1 MKTIIKSVLVAGIA
15 ALTATPLFAKP
26 HGDVLQFSIKEPMTN
41 NEIEPGASG
50 KVQASQAQQGNA
62 NNQKI
67 AISVAGLTPNTDYSL
82 FASTTDNNDLTDIL
96 DFTTDKHGKAK
107 FNFSSKSSKKILPL
121 PVDSVSQ
128 LLEFDVVNAD
138 SVAVLTSDVRDPQ
151 SLKLTIQ
158 RDISANN
165 VTASLQIKSS
175 KKKTQFKLTASGL
188 TPDTD
193 YQLVLNGT
201 PVQTVTSDDNGNL
214 TLNEAPLPD
223 NILDLQSVA
232 LWDTANTVIVETTV
246 P

>member
-1 MKTIIKSVLVAGIA
+1 MKTIMKSVLVAGIA
-15 ALTATPLFAKP
+15 ALTVTPLFAKP

-41 NEIEPGASG
+41 NGVEPSASG
-50 KVQASQAQQGNA
+50 TVQASQSEQGNA

-67 AISVAGLTPNTDYSL
+67 MINVAGLTPNTGYSL
-82 FASTTDNNDLTDIL
+82 LASTTETNTLTDVL
-96 DFTTDKHGKAK
+96 DFTTDKKGKAK

-128 LLEFDVVNAD
+128 LLEFDVINAD
-138 SVAVLTSDVRDPQ
+138 SVAVLTSDVRNPQ

-158 RDISANN
+158 RDISANG
-165 VTASLQIKSS
+165 VTSSLQIKTS
-175 KKKTQFKLTASGL
+175 KNKTQFKLTASGL

-193 YQLVLNGT
+193 YQLVFNGV
-201 PVQTVTSDDNGNL
+201 PVQTFTSDDNGNL
-214 TLNEAPLPD
+214 TITTAPLPD

-232 LWDTANTVIVETTV
+232 LWDASNTVIVETTI